1 MRGSKTITDSAAS
14 VLFLLGPITNVKV
27 YGVRGRCPPTLEQYG
42 QARRGAHNDG
52 ESLPPDVDRS

>member
-27 YGVRGRCPPTLEQYG
+27 YGVRGRCPPTLQYG